1 MSPVLV
7 FEQLLNG
14 LQFGMILFLIAVGAT
29 LTFGVMKL
37 VNLSHGAMLMV
48 GAYTASAAAGR
59 MPSFTLAVLTA
70 LLATLMVGLVLEL
83 GVMRRLYAKSHL
95 DQVLATFGINI
106 ALSELAIV
114 LWGREPLFTQLPAA
128 LEGSVHLFGLEYPLY
143 RLVISAV
150 SALAGIALFI
160 VVARTR
166 FGMLV
171 RAWADRPQTLSALGA
186 NVRLLAAGVFLISVL
201 LAALAGVM
209 LSPLLAVHSGMGDPL
224 MILVLAVVVIGGVGS
239 LKGALVASLLVGVVD
254 TFGRMAWPALLGAQF
269 GVMLSNASV
278 YVLMALVIAWR
289 PGGLFPRY
297 DH

>member
-1 MSPVLV
+1 MSPVLLL
-7 FEQLLNG
+7 EQLLNG
-14 LQFGMILFLIAVGAT
+14 LQFGMILFLMAVGAT
-29 LTFGVMKL
+29 LTFGVMKF

-59 MPSFTLAVLTA
+59 IPSFTLAVLSA
-70 LLATLMVGLVLEL
+70 LLATLVVGIVLEL

-106 ALSELAIV
+106 ALNEAAIM
-114 LWGREPLFTQLPAA
+114 LWGREPTFTQLPAA
-128 LEGSVHLFGLEYPLY
+128 LEGSVSLFGLDYPLY

-150 SALAGIALFI
+150 AAAAGLVLFV

-171 RAWADRPQTLSALGA
+171 RAWADRPQTLAALGG
-186 NVRLLAAGVFLISVL
+186 NVRLLAAGVFLLSVL
-201 LAALAGVM
+201 LAALAGAM
-209 LSPLLAVHSGMGDPL
+209 LGPLLAVHSGMGDPL

-239 LKGALVASLLVGVVD
+239 LKGALVASLLVGLVD
-254 TFGRMAWPALLGAQF
+254 TFGRMAWPALAGPQF

-278 YVLMALVIAWR
+278 YLLMAFVIAWR
-289 PGGLFPRY
+289 PAGLFPS
-297 DH
+297 HAH